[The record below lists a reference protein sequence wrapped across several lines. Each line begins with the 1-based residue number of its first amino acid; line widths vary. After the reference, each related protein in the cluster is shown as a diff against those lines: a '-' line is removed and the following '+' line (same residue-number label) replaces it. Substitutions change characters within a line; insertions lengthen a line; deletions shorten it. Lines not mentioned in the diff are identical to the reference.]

1 MGLETL
7 KSRRDKAK
15 LKWWYKLA
23 TMPQGYPKQLFRGR
37 QRKTWGKVIDDI
49 FLSLGLDK
57 CEWLEDIERE
67 DSSLAAFKSCV
78 EECIS
83 DREGREIEDIVKL
96 AMYKTFGKNVEFKK
110 YVLAWS
116 E

>member
-1 MGLETL
+1 M
-7 KSRRDKAK
+7 
-15 LKWWYKLA
+15 
-23 TMPQGYPKQLFRGR
+23 
-37 QRKTWGKVIDDI
+37 IDDI

-67 DSSLAAFKSCV
+67 DSSLAAFMSCV

-83 DREGREIEDIVKL
+83 ERECRKFDEGLNNKVKL
-96 AMYKTFGKNVEFKK
+96 AMYINVWQECRIQK
-110 YVLAWS
+110 VLAWS